1 VLRERLVL
9 AEDRFVE
16 LVIWQLPKPSR
27 GSSHGF
33 KYRLALVV
41 DEVCVLRFDNEA
53 GKGDHRHEREK
64 QTGYAFS
71 TLEKLISDFWQ
82 AVEAWRPE

>member
-27 GSSHGF
+27 GSGHGF

-41 DEVCVLRFDNEA
+41 DQVCVLRFD
-53 GKGDHRHEREK
+53 KTR
-64 QTGYAFS
+64 YAFS